1 MFKALTATLLISVLS
16 ACSTVTINPENTAKL
31 AVEPTY
37 QDSKPFYLW
46 GLIGEHRVDTAT
58 ICNGEEPKQMQSQ
71 QTFTDGLLGVVTLGI
86 YLPHTAKV
94 WC

>member
-1 MFKALTATLLISVLS
+1 MLRVIAACMLITMLS
-16 ACSTVTINPENTAKL
+16 ACSTVTVHPQNTAKL
-31 AVEPTY
+31 SSEPTY
-37 QDSKPFYLW
+37 KDSKPFYLW
-46 GLIGEHRVDTAT
+46 GLIGEHHVDVST
-58 ICNGEEPKQMQSQ
+58 ICKGEEPAQMQTQ